1 MLGAPDPLS
10 TAPTTVPADEF
21 HFGTSSS
28 AFLKR
33 AGALLAK
40 FDETDDAALL
50 LYAALELRNGIEA
63 RLWEYINF
71 QAPGTVSRREHKAKV
86 LLRALR
92 ENAFE
97 TQASS
102 TTTIKWHF
110 EGETVEKTWSYVPA
124 TDSLAAM
131 HGRLGDYLH
140 ASLFYENPQIRYR
153 VAGTKGQQT
162 FLDIRGNL
170 GAIAKDLA
178 TVIAG
183 NRLGPFDLKE
193 YLVTSKRMWRRFIR
207 AERLKERAK
216 AKGNLKG

>member
-1 MLGAPDPLS
+1 MEEPAIS
-10 TAPTTVPADEF
+10 SPADEF
-21 HFGTSSS
+21 HFETSSS

-33 AGALLAK
+33 AEALLAK

-71 QAPGTVSRREHKAKV
+71 QAPGTVSRPREHKAKV

-102 TTTIKWHF
+102 TSTIKWHF
-110 EGETVEKTWSYVPA
+110 EGETVEKTWAYVPA
-124 TDSLAAM
+124 TDSLVAM

-140 ASLFYENPQIRYR
+140 TSLFYENPQIRSR
-153 VAGTKGQQT
+153 VAGTKGLQT
-162 FLDIRGNL
+162 FFDIRGNL
-170 GAIAKDLA
+170 GAIAKELA
-178 TVIAG
+178 TVTSG
-183 NRLGPFDLKE
+183 NRLGPFDFTE
-193 YLVTSKRMWRRFIR
+193 YFVTSRRMWRRLIR
-207 AERLKERAK
+207 SERAKERAK
-216 AKGNLKG
+216 AIGA